1 MELLLRHGDWDVV
14 DPASAS
20 WRYLSF
26 RVERLREGEHVSRET
41 GGEERALVPLGGR
54 CAVESG
60 GERWELGERAS
71 VFDGMPWALHL
82 PRDTD
87 YTLTALGDVEVAVS
101 GALADERFEP
111 RLVTPDDVEIEVRG
125 SGNATRQ
132 INHIVKPEF
141 PAQRL
146 LVVEVFTP
154 AGNWSSYPPHKHDED
169 RPPGEVV
176 LEEVYYYRTQS
187 EPPGAFAVQRL
198 YSSQHGTDITETVR
212 DGDIMLVPH
221 GYHTTAA
228 AHGYD
233 LYYLNGLAGDRRSMA
248 AADDPLLA
256 WIRPAWENL
265 EPDPRVPL
273 VRHRAKAPLSR
284 GV

>member
-1 MELLLRHGDWDVV
+1 VTDLLLRHGEWDAV
-14 DPASAS
+14 DPTSAS

-26 RVERLREGEHVSRET
+26 RVERLSDGEQVSRET
-41 GGEERALVPLGGR
+41 GDEEVALVPLAGR

-60 GERWELGERAS
+60 GERWELGGRAS
-71 VFDGMPWALHL
+71 VFDGMPWALYL
-82 PRDTD
+82 PRERD
-87 YTLTALGDVEVAVS
+87 YTVVAMGDVEVAVC
-101 GALADERFEP
+101 GALADERLEP
-111 RLVTPDDVEIEVRG
+111 RLVRPDEVEIEVRG

-132 INHIVKPEF
+132 INHIIKPEF

-169 RPPGEVV
+169 HPPGEVV
-176 LEEVYYYRTQS
+176 LEEVYYYRTQT
-187 EPPGAFAVQRL
+187 EPAGAFAVQRL
-198 YSSQHGTDITETVR
+198 YSPQHGTDVTETVR

-248 AADDPLLA
+248 SADDPALA
-256 WIRPAWENL
+256 WIRPAWADL
-265 EPDPRVPL
+265 EPDPRVPMVTL
-273 VRHRAKAPLSR
+273 DGPRS
-284 GV
+284 

>member
-1 MELLLRHGDWDVV
+1 VTELLLRHGEWDVV

-26 RVERLREGEHVSRET
+26 RIERLRDGEQVSRQT
-41 GGEERALVPLGGR
+41 DGEEIALVPLGGR
-54 CAVESG
+54 CAVESD
-60 GERWELGERAS
+60 GERWELGERES
-71 VFDGMPWALHL
+71 VFDGMPWALYL
-82 PRDTD
+82 PRDTE
-87 YTLTALGDVEVAVS
+87 YTLVALGDVEVAVS
-101 GALADERFEP
+101 GALADEQLEP
-111 RLVTPDDVEIEVRG
+111 RLLTPDEVEIEVRG

-132 INHIVKPEF
+132 INHIIKPEF

-169 RPPGEVV
+169 HPPGEVV
-176 LEEVYYYRTQS
+176 LEEVYYYRTQT
-187 EPPGAFAVQRL
+187 EPAGAFAVQRL
-198 YSSQHGTDITETVR
+198 YSPQHGTDVTETVR

-248 AADDPLLA
+248 SADDPALA
-256 WIRPAWENL
+256 WIRPAWGEL
-265 EPDPRVPL
+265 ELDPRVPMVTL
-273 VRHRAKAPLSR
+273 EGRRS
-284 GV
+284 

>member
-1 MELLLRHGDWDVV
+1 MSELLLRDGEWDVV
-14 DPASAS
+14 DPKSAS
-20 WRYLSF
+20 WQYLSF
-26 RVERLREGEHVSRET
+26 RVERLRGDDHVSRNT
-41 GGEERALVPLGGR
+41 GGEEVAVVPLRGR
-54 CAVESG
+54 CAVESDG
-60 GERWELGERAS
+60 LRWELGGRAS
-71 VFDGMPWALHL
+71 VFEGMPWALYL
-82 PRDTD
+82 PRDTE
-87 YTLTALGDVEVAVS
+87 YMLSAGEDVEVAVA
-101 GALADERFEP
+101 GAVVETRLEP
-111 RLVTPDDVEIEVRG
+111 QLVRPEDVEIEVRG

-132 INHIVKPEF
+132 INHIIKPEF

-198 YSSQHGTDITETVR
+198 YSPQYGTDVTETVR

-248 AADDPLLA
+248 AADDPELA
-256 WIRPAWENL
+256 WIRPAWEQL

-273 VRHRAKAPLSR
+273 VTIEGRRS
-284 GV
+284 

>member
-1 MELLLRHGDWDVV
+1 VSNLLLRDGKWDVV

-26 RVERLREGEHVSRET
+26 RVERLQDGEQVSRRT
-41 GGEERALVPLGGR
+41 GGEEVALVPLGGR

-71 VFDGMPWALHL
+71 VFDGMPWALYL
-82 PRDTD
+82 PRDTA
-87 YTLTALGDVEVAVS
+87 YTLSALGNVEVAVS
-101 GALADERFEP
+101 GALAEERLEP
-111 RLVTPDDVEIEVRG
+111 RLITPTEVEIEVRG
-125 SGNATRQ
+125 AGNATRQ
-132 INHIVKPEF
+132 INHILKPEF

-169 RPPGEVV
+169 NPPGEVV

-198 YSSQHGTDITETVR
+198 YSPQYGTDLTETVR

-248 AADDPLLA
+248 AADDPELA
-256 WIRPAWENL
+256 WIRPAWERL

-273 VRHRAKAPLSR
+273 VTLEGRTR
-284 GV
+284 

>member
-1 MELLLRHGDWDVV
+1 MSDLLLRDGEWNVV
-14 DPASAS
+14 DPGSAD

-26 RVERLREGEHVSRET
+26 RVERLRDGESVASNT
-41 GGEERALVPLGGR
+41 GGEEIALVPLAGR
-54 CAVESG
+54 CAVDTA
-60 GERWELGERAS
+60 GERYELGGRAS
-71 VFDGMPWALHL
+71 VFDGMPWALYL
-82 PRDTD
+82 PRDTE
-87 YTLTALGDVEVAVS
+87 YTVTALGDVEVAIS
-101 GALADERFEP
+101 GALADEQLEP
-111 RLVTPDDVEIEVRG
+111 RLVTPKDVEIEVRG

-132 INHIVKPEF
+132 INHILKPEF

-154 AGNWSSYPPHKHDED
+154 AGNWSSYPPHKHDVD
-169 RPPGEVV
+169 DPPGEVV

-198 YSSQHGTDITETVR
+198 YSPQYGTDVTETVR

-248 AADDPLLA
+248 SADDPALA
-256 WIRPAWENL
+256 WIRPAWADL

-273 VRHRAKAPLSR
+273 VTLEGRRR
-284 GV
+284 

>member
-1 MELLLRHGDWDVV
+1 MSDLLLRDGEWDVV
-14 DPASAS
+14 DPGSAG

-26 RVERLREGEHVSRET
+26 RVERLRDGESVSRNT
-41 GGEERALVPLGGR
+41 GGEEIALVPLGGR
-54 CAVESG
+54 CAVDTG
-60 GERWELGERAS
+60 GERFELGERAS
-71 VFDGMPWALHL
+71 VFEGMPWALYL
-82 PRDTD
+82 PRDTE
-87 YTLTALGDVEVAVS
+87 YTVTALGDVEVAVS
-101 GALADERFEP
+101 GALADERLEP
-111 RLVTPDDVEIEVRG
+111 RLVTPKDVEIEVRG

-132 INHIVKPEF
+132 INHILKPEF

-154 AGNWSSYPPHKHDED
+154 AGNWSSYPPHKHDVDE
-169 RPPGEVV
+169 PPGEVV

-198 YSSQHGTDITETVR
+198 YSPQYGTDMTETVR

-248 AADDPLLA
+248 SADDPALA
-256 WIRPAWENL
+256 WIRPAWADL

-273 VRHRAKAPLSR
+273 VTLEGRRR
-284 GV
+284 

>member
-1 MELLLRHGDWDVV
+1 MKELLLRHGDWDVV
-14 DPASAS
+14 EPASAS
-20 WRYLSF
+20 WSYLSF
-26 RVERLREGEHVSRET
+26 RVERLSDGEQVSRRT
-41 GGEERALVPLGGR
+41 GDEEIALVPLGGR
-54 CAVESG
+54 CAIEAG

-71 VFDGMPWALHL
+71 VFDGMPWALYL
-82 PRDTD
+82 PRDTE
-87 YTLTALGDVEVAVS
+87 YELSAIGDVEIAVS
-101 GALADERFEP
+101 GALADERLEP
-111 RLVTPDDVEIEVRG
+111 RLITPNEVEIEVRG

-132 INHIVKPEF
+132 INHILKPEF

-169 RPPGEVV
+169 HPPGEVV

-198 YSSQHGTDITETVR
+198 YSPKHGTDVTETVR

-248 AADDPLLA
+248 SADDPALA
-256 WIRPAWENL
+256 WIRPAWANL

-273 VRHRAKAPLSR
+273 VTLEGRRR
-284 GV
+284 

>member
-1 MELLLRHGDWDVV
+1 VTDLLLRHGEWDAV
-14 DPASAS
+14 DPTSAS

-26 RVERLREGEHVSRET
+26 RVERLSDGEQVSRAT
-41 GGEERALVPLGGR
+41 DGEEVALVPLMGR

-60 GERWELGERAS
+60 GERWELGGRSS
-71 VFDGMPWALHL
+71 VFDGMPWALYL
-82 PRDTD
+82 PRDSD
-87 YTLTALGDVEVAVS
+87 YSVFALGDVEVAVS
-101 GALADERFEP
+101 GAVADERLEP
-111 RLVTPDDVEIEVRG
+111 RLVRPDEVEIEVRG

-132 INHIVKPEF
+132 INHIIKPEF

-169 RPPGEVV
+169 HPPGEVV
-176 LEEVYYYRTQS
+176 LEEVYYYRTQT
-187 EPPGAFAVQRL
+187 EPAGAFAVQRL
-198 YSSQHGTDITETVR
+198 YSPQHATDVTETVR

-248 AADDPLLA
+248 SADDPALA
-256 WIRPAWENL
+256 WIRPAWADL
-265 EPDPRVPL
+265 EPDPRVPMVTL
-273 VRHRAKAPLSR
+273 DGRRS
-284 GV
+284 

>member
-1 MELLLRHGDWDVV
+1 MSSLLLRAGDWDRV
-14 DPASAS
+14 DPASAG

-26 RVERLREGEHVSRET
+26 EVVRLRD
-41 GGEERALVPLGGR
+41 GEEVTRRTGREEVALVPLGGR
-54 CAVESG
+54 CAVASG
-60 GERWELGERAS
+60 DASWELGGRAN
-71 VFDGMPWALHL
+71 VFEGMPWALYL
-82 PRDTD
+82 PRDSE
-87 YTLTALGDVEVAVS
+87 YRIAGLGDVEVAVC

-111 RLVTPDDVEIEVRG
+111 RLVTPEDVEIEVRG

-141 PAQRL
+141 PAHRL

-169 RPPGEVV
+169 HPPGEVV
-176 LEEVYYYRTQS
+176 LEEVYYYRTQQ

-198 YSSQHGTDITETVR
+198 YSPRHGTDVTETVR
-212 DGDIMLVPH
+212 DDDLMLVPH
-221 GYHTTAA
+221 GYHTTCA

-248 AADDPLLA
+248 AADDPSLA
-256 WIRPAWENL
+256 WIRPAWAEL

-273 VRHRAKAPLSR
+273 VTLEGRRS
-284 GV
+284 

>member
-1 MELLLRHGDWDVV
+1 VSSLLLRDGEWDRV
-14 DPASAS
+14 DPGSAS

-26 RVERLREGEHVSRET
+26 RVERLRDGEEVSRST
-41 GGEERALVPLGGR
+41 GGEEVALVSLGGR
-54 CAVESG
+54 CAVVSG
-60 GERWELGERAS
+60 DQRWELGRRPS
-71 VFDGMPWALHL
+71 VFDGMPWALYL
-82 PRDTD
+82 PRDAD
-87 YTLTALGDVEVAVS
+87 YRLLGLGEVEVAVC
-101 GALADERFEP
+101 GAAADKRLEP
-111 RLVTPDDVEIEVRG
+111 RLVTPEEVEIEVRG

-132 INHIVKPEF
+132 INHIIKPEF
-141 PAQRL
+141 PAHRL

-198 YSSQHGTDITETVR
+198 YSPQHGTDVTETIR

-221 GYHTTAA
+221 GYHTTCA

-233 LYYLNGLAGDRRSMA
+233 LYYLNGLAGDRRSMS
-248 AADDPLLA
+248 AADDPSLA
-256 WIRPAWENL
+256 WIRPAWASL

-273 VRHRAKAPLSR
+273 VTLKGRRR
-284 GV
+284 

>member
-1 MELLLRHGDWDVV
+1 MSELLLRHGEWDVI
-14 DPASAS
+14 DPKSAS
-20 WRYLSF
+20 WQYLSF
-26 RVERLREGEHVSRET
+26 RVERLRGDDHVSRNT
-41 GGEERALVPLGGR
+41 GGEEVALVPLGGR
-54 CAVESG
+54 CAVESDG
-60 GERWELGERAS
+60 LRWELGGRAS
-71 VFDGMPWALHL
+71 VFEGMPWALYL
-82 PRDTD
+82 PRDTE
-87 YTLTALGDVEVAVS
+87 YMLSAGEDVEVAAA
-101 GALADERFEP
+101 GAVVETRLEP
-111 RLVTPDDVEIEVRG
+111 RLVRPEDVEIEVRG

-132 INHIVKPEF
+132 INHIIKPEF

-146 LVVEVFTP
+146 LIVEVFTP

-169 RPPGEVV
+169 HPPGEVV

-187 EPPGAFAVQRL
+187 EPPGAFAVQSL
-198 YSSQHGTDITETVR
+198 YSPQYGTDLTETVR

-248 AADDPLLA
+248 AADDPELA
-256 WIRPAWENL
+256 WIRPAWEQL

-273 VRHRAKAPLSR
+273 VTLEGRRS
-284 GV
+284 

>member
-1 MELLLRHGDWDVV
+1 MSDLLLRDGEWDVV
-14 DPASAS
+14 DPGSAG

-26 RVERLREGEHVSRET
+26 RVERLRDGESVSRNT
-41 GGEERALVPLGGR
+41 GGEEIALVPLGGR
-54 CAVESG
+54 CAVDTG
-60 GERWELGERAS
+60 GERFELGERAS
-71 VFDGMPWALHL
+71 VFEGMPWALYL
-82 PRDTD
+82 PRDTE
-87 YTLTALGDVEVAVS
+87 YTVTALGDVEVAVS
-101 GALADERFEP
+101 GALADERLEP
-111 RLVTPDDVEIEVRG
+111 RLVTPKDVEIEVRG

-132 INHIVKPEF
+132 INHILKPEF

-154 AGNWSSYPPHKHDED
+154 AGNWSSYPPHKHDVD
-169 RPPGEVV
+169 DPPGEVV

-198 YSSQHGTDITETVR
+198 YSPQYGTDMTETVR

-248 AADDPLLA
+248 SADDPALA
-256 WIRPAWENL
+256 WIRPAWADL

-273 VRHRAKAPLSR
+273 VTLEGRRR
-284 GV
+284 

>member
-1 MELLLRHGDWDVV
+1 MTGLLLRDGEWQRV

-26 RVERLREGEHVSRET
+26 ESVRLRDGDEVSRAT
-41 GGEERALVPLGGR
+41 GGEEVALVPLGGR
-54 CAVESG
+54 LAVASG
-60 GERWELGERAS
+60 DERWELGGRGS
-71 VFDGMPWALHL
+71 VFEGMPWALYL
-82 PRDTD
+82 PRDTE
-87 YTLTALGDVEVAVS
+87 YRVIALGDVEVAVC
-101 GALADERFEP
+101 GAAAEERLEAK
-111 RLVTPDDVEIEVRG
+111 LVTPEEVEIEVRG

-132 INHIVKPEF
+132 INHILKPEF

-154 AGNWSSYPPHKHDED
+154 SGNWSSYPPHKHDQD
-169 RPPGEVV
+169 HPPGEVV
-176 LEEVYYYRTQS
+176 LEEVYYYRTQQ
-187 EPPGAFAVQRL
+187 EPAGAFAVQRL
-198 YSSQHGTDITETVR
+198 YSPQHGTDVTETVR

-221 GYHTTAA
+221 GYHTTCA

-248 AADDPLLA
+248 AADDPALA
-256 WIRPAWENL
+256 WIRGAWTQL

-273 VRHRAKAPLSR
+273 VTLDGRRL
-284 GV
+284 